1 MSRNINEGKSRSN
14 EEQIKNAFD
23 SMDIINKTPE
33 YYEEF
38 QKSYEERNNYKNSEN
53 KNSREEI
60 GERVFNI
67 KEGVSLPKIS
77 AISNIF
83 PKESQKENKDRSN
96 EGVEELSCFDSLLF
110 SFIHF
115 LNQQKCFSDL
125 GKKSLIKQDNLN
137 GTAKKNIEK
146 SNEEEYESKDIY
158 YNAINEIGK
167 SIKLL
172 IKIYNNLLKINKNK
186 KLNEKEK
193 IIMKISEQNNK
204 NNQFDIEI
212 EKLDINNKGLE
223 HGKQNE
229 EDSKG
234 KYDLILSAQEKELK
248 NALKKKEEKEKKN
261 RCNIKRISTKL
272 KEKLKEKEKSN
283 KSNIID
289 IEQSE
294 KAKIINKFKE
304 KKIKYITNNQ
314 KLKELNNKKNDFEQK
329 DENSNLLR
337 NESYFLENESNQKNQ
352 IMTLSENTKKILD
365 MNKEIQKTNN
375 KLSNFATKTEIN
387 ILNSKLDELLNIQ
400 RNIRKEMQ
408 ESKSQ
413 K

>member
-1 MSRNINEGKSRSN
+1 
-14 EEQIKNAFD
+14 
-23 SMDIINKTPE
+23 
-33 YYEEF
+33 
-38 QKSYEERNNYKNSEN
+38 
-53 KNSREEI
+53 
-60 GERVFNI
+60 
-67 KEGVSLPKIS
+67 
-77 AISNIF
+77 
-83 PKESQKENKDRSN
+83 
-96 EGVEELSCFDSLLF
+96 
-110 SFIHF
+110 
-115 LNQQKCFSDL
+115 
-125 GKKSLIKQDNLN
+125 
-137 GTAKKNIEK
+137 
-146 SNEEEYESKDIY
+146 
-158 YNAINEIGK
+158 
-167 SIKLL
+167 
-172 IKIYNNLLKINKNK
+172 
-186 KLNEKEK
+186 
-193 IIMKISEQNNK
+193 MKISEQNNK

-223 HGKQNE
+223 HGKQKE

-234 KYDLILSAQEKELK
+234 KYDLILSVQEKELK

-272 KEKLKEKEKSN
+272 KEKLKEKEKEKSN

-304 KKIKYITNNQ
+304 KKIKYIRNNQ
-314 KLKELNNKKNDFEQK
+314 KLKELNNKKNELEQK
-329 DENSNLLR
+329 DENINLLR
-337 NESYFLENESNQKNQ
+337 NESYILENESKQKNQ

-365 MNKEIQKTNN
+365 MNKEIQKINN
-375 KLSNFATKTEIN
+375 KILSNFATKTEIN

>member
-53 KNSREEI
+53 KNSRVEI

-96 EGVEELSCFDSLLF
+96 ERVEELSCDDSLLF

-115 LNQQKCFSDL
+115 LNQQKSFSDL
-125 GKKSLIKQDNLN
+125 GKKSLIKQDNFN

-146 SNEEEYESKDIY
+146 SNEEEDESKEIY

-172 IKIYNNLLKINKNK
+172 IKIYNNLLKINKNI

-229 EDSKG
+229 EVSKG

-248 NALKKKEEKEKKN
+248 KSLIKKKRKGRKK
-261 RCNIKRISTKL
+261 
-272 KEKLKEKEKSN
+272 
-283 KSNIID
+283 
-289 IEQSE
+289 
-294 KAKIINKFKE
+294 
-304 KKIKYITNNQ
+304 
-314 KLKELNNKKNDFEQK
+314 
-329 DENSNLLR
+329 
-337 NESYFLENESNQKNQ
+337 
-352 IMTLSENTKKILD
+352 
-365 MNKEIQKTNN
+365 
-375 KLSNFATKTEIN
+375 
-387 ILNSKLDELLNIQ
+387 
-400 RNIRKEMQ
+400 
-408 ESKSQ
+408 
-413 K
+413 